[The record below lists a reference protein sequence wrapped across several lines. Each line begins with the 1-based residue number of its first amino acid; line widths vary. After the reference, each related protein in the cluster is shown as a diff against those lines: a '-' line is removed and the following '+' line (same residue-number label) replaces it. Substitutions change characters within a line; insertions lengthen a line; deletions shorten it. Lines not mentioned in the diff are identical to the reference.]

1 MVIEL
6 GAMGETLSH
15 RRFFGLA
22 LTVGLVGCSPSRDAL
37 PATVPTVTTAPLPV
51 TSAATVTTTSVPT
64 TSVENAPPIIR
75 PYIDPGVCGAGAAS
89 ESDFRDY
96 TLYPFA
102 VTREAPIPLQV
113 IADPVDGVAHPFA
126 VAIRLFHT
134 DRDFSSDQMVVINGA
149 SVSISVSPNGNGQA
163 AWELPDG
170 STAYVRSRDLD
181 LVKLT
186 ALVARLT
193 PREPTAAVPGFDYQ
207 RDPNDPDGLRLLY
220 EHLNIGLA
228 GTVKTFQCQTSGGQH
243 IYRIHAIGGDPVSVY
258 FGIIDAPAR
267 TRSARTALSAA
278 CVRPGSGVIPG
289 TCIRSVSAGSSA
301 GMRPAAGRCDGRLE

>member
-1 MVIEL
+1 
-6 GAMGETLSH
+6 
-15 RRFFGLA
+15 
-22 LTVGLVGCSPSRDAL
+22 
-37 PATVPTVTTAPLPV
+37 
-51 TSAATVTTTSVPT
+51 VPT

-113 IADPVDGVAHPFA
+113 IAEPVDGVAHPFA

-181 LVKLT
+181 LLELT

-193 PREPTAAVPGFDYQ
+193 PREPTAAVPGFDLQ
-207 RDPNDPDGLRLLY
+207 RDPSDPDGLRLLY
-220 EHLNIGLA
+220 EHLNTGLA

-258 FGIIDAPAR
+258 FGILDGPRPYSVGANGSGAITIYGVQDPAAPALQQVTNADR
-267 TRSARTALSAA
+267 AGGESNPTAWRRPWFSFSGCRPRALARGDPVTRRVPSVGPTP
-278 CVRPGSGVIPG
+278 VR
-289 TCIRSVSAGSSA
+289 R
-301 GMRPAAGRCDGRLE
+301 